1 MDEADE
7 MDEDDEMD
15 ESSESGRSDE
25 SGEMDESG
33 ESGES
38 DASEGD
44 GNDKSDENNDSDGSN
59 ESDEPDEDTE
69 IDETFD
75 GHESDDSNDSSE
87 EGDSSEDIETFF
99 VLVGTGQQQSCF
111 EVDHDHI
118 MTKRSKFFR
127 AAMSGSERCTSET
140 RRTDLPQHDAAI
152 FHFYL
157 EVLEEESSVRDLLYP
172 EAAELYEKKMPGERT
187 EADKKQYRTVIETFR
202 QDRYTELVK
211 LYILADYLED
221 PLTATM
227 VVDEI
232 QLFMGKHV
240 CTPSTKVINLVLDAT
255 DEDDGLRLVF
265 ADFFVY
271 HIGPRLD
278 PELPKE
284 FFVLVAEG
292 YELMKADQ
300 KIVVKK
306 ECVEEF
312 GRAVRSDHWDW
323 ETPEET
329 SS

>member
-1 MDEADE
+1 
-7 MDEDDEMD
+7 
-15 ESSESGRSDE
+15 
-25 SGEMDESG
+25 
-33 ESGES
+33 
-38 DASEGD
+38 
-44 GNDKSDENNDSDGSN
+44 
-59 ESDEPDEDTE
+59 
-69 IDETFD
+69 
-75 GHESDDSNDSSE
+75 
-87 EGDSSEDIETFF
+87 
-99 VLVGTGQQQSCF
+99 
-111 EVDHDHI
+111 
-118 MTKRSKFFR
+118 
-127 AAMSGSERCTSET
+127 
-140 RRTDLPQHDAAI
+140 
-152 FHFYL
+152 
-157 EVLEEESSVRDLLYP
+157 
-172 EAAELYEKKMPGERT
+172 
-187 EADKKQYRTVIETFR
+187 
-202 QDRYTELVK
+202 
-211 LYILADYLED
+211 
-221 PLTATM
+221 M

-271 HIGPRLD
+271 HTGPRLD